1 MILDACEDNPYEAP
15 QAGDLPAVLPIQ
27 LKPTGLATFLLAGLY
42 AALLMA
48 PLIAVHWWNGH
59 ILGLKIIAP
68 KWNVP
73 VYFFSWAGIW
83 IAALGDGLTAMMC
96 WKTVANRPRFVPLI
110 AASVGGRILA
120 SLLQSTVSFNLQK
133 NLSNVE
139 SIAVVSLHYGV
150 PPVVITGV
158 FLRLSNRRVSFWVY
172 PTIYIA
178 ASVAGPMLMR
188 SVRMFVMFMFGRV
201 GIAEFYLIQ
210 TVSQSLFLGV
220 LAAAL
225 WFGVRVSRPTLTPS
239 SSPL

>member
-1 MILDACEDNPYEAP
+1 MILDECEDNPYKAP

-42 AALLMA
+42 AAMLMA
-48 PLIAVHWWNGH
+48 PVFAVYWWNGH
-59 ILGLKIIAP
+59 QLVGLKIIDS
-68 KWNVP
+68 KWNV
-73 VYFFSWAGIW
+73 FIFSWAGIG
-83 IAALGDGLTAMMC
+83 IRALGNGLTVMMC

-110 AASVGGRILA
+110 AASVGGQILA
-120 SLLQSTVSFNLQK
+120 SLLQSAAIFNFQK

-150 PPVVITGV
+150 PPVVLTAV

-178 ASVAGPMLMR
+178 ASVAGFMLTR
-188 SVRMFVMFMFGRV
+188 SVQMFVVFMFGRV
-201 GIAEFYLIQ
+201 GSAEFYFIQ
-210 TVSQSLFLGV
+210 TASQSLYLCF

-225 WFGVRVSRPTLTPS
+225 WFGVRVSLPTVTRS